1 MIASAG
7 HGWGLAVFPLLAAAI
22 ALVFALRLTQRF
34 LKRRRSYEGV
44 WALALL
50 MYATASFAMF
60 LGVVN
65 GWTPLEF
72 RVYWAFGAVLNV
84 PYLFL
89 GEVYLLGRLG
99 RKGAIANVLV
109 ALLTLFALDRVWD
122 ASVHAGPLARAL
134 PLGKEVFGDGSL
146 AYRLAQYYSL
156 PAYFLLLGGLV
167 WSTQQMR
174 GKPEL
179 RNRMTGTFGIAMGA
193 TIVAIGSG
201 IGAAFHVVPLFSI
214 SLAAGIAVM
223 FWGFVRGSRPANPAA
238 QPALPSEQTG
248 SPD

>member
-34 LKRRRSYEGV
+34 LRRRRSYEGI
-44 WALALL
+44 WALALF
-50 MYATASFAMF
+50 MYAAASFAMF
-60 LGVVN
+60 AGVVG
-65 GWTPLEF
+65 GWNALEF
-72 RVYWAFGAVLNV
+72 RVYWLLGAVLNV
-84 PYLFL
+84 PFLLL
-89 GEVYLLGRLG
+89 GEVYLLGRIG
-99 RKGAIANVLV
+99 RRASGILSVVV
-109 ALLTLFALDRVWD
+109 AMLTLFALGRVWG
-122 ASVHAGPLARAL
+122 APVQAAPLAQGL

-167 WSTQQMR
+167 WSTVQMR

-179 RNRMTGTFGIAMGA
+179 RNRMAGTFGIAMGA

-214 SLAAGIAVM
+214 SLAGGIAVM
-223 FWGFVRGSRPANPAA
+223 FWGFIRASRPARPASRPGTSIA
-238 QPALPSEQTG
+238 SG
-248 SPD
+248 